1 MATISFSDIL
11 KKAFE
16 RKASDVHLVIDR
28 PPTLRV
34 DGMLIPLNDTVL
46 TAKDLSAILD
56 KILTPEQRQ
65 RFEAH
70 KDIDFSY
77 DVNGARYRVN
87 ICVERGNLSL
97 VARVIPT
104 TVPTFKEL
112 DLPEV
117 VGRLTTAMNGLI
129 LVTGPTGS
137 GKSTTLAAM
146 IQKINE
152 EQPVNIVTLE
162 DPIEFLF
169 SPVKALIRQRELG
182 GDMTSFPEGLK
193 HVLRQ
198 DPNVIMVGEM
208 RDLETVSAAL
218 TLAETG
224 HLVLSTL
231 HTPSASQAID
241 RIIDMFPPY
250 HQNQIRSQ
258 MALSLRAV
266 IAQHLVPKE
275 GGGRVA
281 VREML
286 LNSPAIGTMI
296 RENKVA
302 QIPNVMQ
309 TSPGMFNFNQSVREL
324 LSEGLISQDIADM
337 FKRSATD

>member
-1 MATISFSDIL
+1 MINFVDIL

-16 RKASDVHLVIDR
+16 RKASDVHLMVDR
-28 PPTLRV
+28 PATIRV
-34 DGMLIPLNDTVL
+34 DGMLLAMNDTPL
-46 TAKDLSAILD
+46 TAKELAALPE
-56 KILTPEQRQ
+56 KILTPEQQQ
-65 RFEAH
+65 RFTVH
-70 KDIDFSY
+70 KDLDFSY
-77 DVNGARYRVN
+77 DVDGARYRVN
-87 ICVERGNLSL
+87 ICIERSNLSL

-104 TVPTFKEL
+104 TIPTFKEL
-112 DLPEV
+112 DLPDV
-117 VGRLTTAMNGLI
+117 VSRLTTAMNGLI

-146 IQKINE
+146 IQKIND

-169 SPVKALIRQRELG
+169 TSNKALVRQRELG

-231 HTPSASQAID
+231 HTPSAAQAID

-266 IAQHLVPKE
+266 IAQTLVPKQ
-275 GGGRVA
+275 GGGRIA
-281 VREML
+281 VREIL
-286 LNSPAIGTMI
+286 LNTPAVGTMI

-302 QIPNVMQ
+302 QISNVMQ
-309 TSPGMFNFNQSVREL
+309 TSPGMLNFSQSVREL
-324 LSEGLISQDIADM
+324 LKNGLISEDVADL
-337 FKRSATD
+337 FKKNPSD

>member
-1 MATISFSDIL
+1 MINFTDIL

-16 RKASDVHLVIDR
+16 RKASDVHLMVDR
-28 PPTLRV
+28 PATLRV
-34 DGMLIPLNDTVL
+34 DGMLIPLNDVML
-46 TAKDLSAILD
+46 SAKDLGSVID

-65 RFEAH
+65 RFDAH
-70 KDIDFSY
+70 KDIDLSY
-77 DVNGARYRVN
+77 DVSGARFRVN
-87 ICVERGNLSL
+87 VCIERGNLSL

-104 TVPTFKEL
+104 VIPTFKEL
-112 DLPEV
+112 DLPET
-117 VGRLTTAMNGLI
+117 VGKLTTAMNGLI

-146 IQKINE
+146 IQKIND

-169 SPVKALIRQRELG
+169 TPNKALIRQRELG

-231 HTPSASQAID
+231 HTPSASQAVD

-266 IAQHLVPKE
+266 IAQHLVPRE

-286 LNSPAIGTMI
+286 LNSPAVGTMI

-309 TSPGMFNFNQSVREL
+309 TSPGMFIFHQSVREL
-324 LSEGLISQDIADM
+324 LKEGLISEDVADM
-337 FKRSATD
+337 FKKAATD